1 MALQTS
7 SVYHKMQA
15 VFSLFEEGKLKG
27 QNARVMIGLN
37 LQKALEGPK
46 LHNFKIFQG
55 IDVSVMTMNA
65 NLDVYNL
72 DVYNLDVNNFLY
84 RMLRKKI
91 F

>member
-1 MALQTS
+1 
-7 SVYHKMQA
+7 MQA

-37 LQKALEGPK
+37 LQKALEGKFAPK